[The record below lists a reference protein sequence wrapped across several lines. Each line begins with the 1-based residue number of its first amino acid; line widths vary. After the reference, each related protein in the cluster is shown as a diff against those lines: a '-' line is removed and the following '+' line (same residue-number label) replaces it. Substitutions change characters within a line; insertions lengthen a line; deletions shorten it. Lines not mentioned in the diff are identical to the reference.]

1 MRALRSQVV
10 SGVDAVIHTARL
22 SDGSR
27 KITAVSEV
35 LPLEN
40 GEYRLR
46 PLQRWTT
53 DSIAEDG
60 RVIGRFEMLETPT
73 FVDQAKIYGVEL

>member
-1 MRALRSQVV
+1 V

-27 KITAVSEV
+27 KIVAISEV

-40 GEYRLR
+40 GEYRLKE
-46 PLQRWTT
+46 LQRWHT
-53 DSIAEDG
+53 DSISEG
-60 RVIGRFEMLETPT
+60 GTVVGGFEMLGTPT
-73 FVDQAKIYGVEL
+73 FAPMAKIYGVEL